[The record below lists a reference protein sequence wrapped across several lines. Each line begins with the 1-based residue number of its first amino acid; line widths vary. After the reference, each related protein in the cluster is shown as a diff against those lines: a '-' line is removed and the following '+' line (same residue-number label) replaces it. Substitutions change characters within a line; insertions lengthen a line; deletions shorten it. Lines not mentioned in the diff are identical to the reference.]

1 MVANSQSFG
10 HPEAGRDMRRNFT
23 TLSAFEH
30 NGTPLALIPKTM
42 KTLKNLGAAI
52 VIGMA
57 ATVGFSGCAG
67 DRYSQS
73 TGEHIDDSAT
83 TSRVKSRLGDD
94 GVYKYP
100 DVKVTTFKGT
110 VQLSGFVNQRAQK
123 DRAGELAKNA
133 PGVKDVVNNI
143 TVKE

>member
-1 MVANSQSFG
+1 
-10 HPEAGRDMRRNFT
+10 
-23 TLSAFEH
+23 
-30 NGTPLALIPKTM
+30 M
-42 KTLKNLGAAI
+42 KTIKSLSMAI
-52 VIGMA
+52 VLASAVAGL
-57 ATVGFSGCAG
+57 TGCAG
-67 DRYSQS
+67 DRYEQS

-83 TSRVKSRLGDD
+83 TSRVKGVLGKDT
-94 GVYKYP
+94 VYKYP

-123 DRAGELAKNA
+123 DRAGDLAKSA